1 MTSNSLLHHAC
12 SLLLAA
18 VSLWLSVASLL
29 LLLVTVSWL
38 SSRLPLLLSGLVV
51 KSWCIW
57 ERTVGRLFITDAWKR
72 EWNFI
77 SKITH
82 SQKNHRGT
90 LNEVPHN
97 HQFGDVA
104 LWVLRRMLLV
114 SSSAQC
120 QTPLNDL
127 SWNSVKRYNSKLLVS
142 VLQYSTALQEHSTYK
157 FDLRM
162 FHFTKFGKILSQGAW
177 VNFKGMFLTV
187 VYMDLCKCTGGK
199 LCNIALGTFTTQP
212 NDVPLLQ
219 YEDHPLVWK
228 YLPLQTVQCKRKT
241 NNWGTNLY
249 CDMLLVP
256 YLCLYHVQSRSNF
269 TTDCKITMF
278 TSRSNFQRRDS
289 LVWERDCATSSL
301 SSI

>member
-1 MTSNSLLHHAC
+1 MC
-12 SLLLAA
+12 SLLLAV

-29 LLLVTVSWL
+29 PLLVTVSWL

-57 ERTVGRLFITDAWKR
+57 EPTVGRLFITDAWKR

-77 SKITH
+77 SKISDAITH
-82 SQKNHRGT
+82 FQKNHRGT

-104 LWVLRRMLLV
+104 PWVLRRMLLV
-114 SSSAQC
+114 SSSAQF

-162 FHFTKFGKILSQGAW
+162 FHFTKFGKIPSQGAW
-177 VNFKGMFLTV
+177 VNFKGMFLTTV
-187 VYMDLCKCTGGK
+187 HMDLCKCMSKASGK
-199 LCNIALGTFTTQP
+199 LCNSAYVALDTFTTQP
-212 NDVPLLQ
+212 NDVPLLP

-228 YLPLQTVQCKRKT
+228 YLLLQTVQCKRKT

-249 CDMLLVP
+249 CDIIACTTCNLV
-256 YLCLYHVQSRSNF
+256 LILR
-269 TTDCKITMF
+269 
-278 TSRSNFQRRDS
+278 
-289 LVWERDCATSSL
+289 
-301 SSI
+301 